1 MFCDSKRGD
10 GKNAPGEDAHM
21 APGAH
26 PAWHLAGNQV
36 PTCEFPMGTVSGSH
50 PEGLILGLTQI
61 PPRWGASAA
70 SRSGKEDQVGSHRGK
85 AQES

>member
-1 MFCDSKRGD
+1 MFCNYKRRH
-10 GKNAPGEDAHM
+10 GKKAPGEDAHM

-36 PTCEFPMGTVSGSH
+36 PTCESPTGTLSGSH
-50 PEGLILGLTQI
+50 PEGLVFGLTEV

-70 SRSGKEDQVGSHRGK
+70 SRSGMQAQVGSYRSR
-85 AQES
+85 AQKS